1 MIILKKDIYNDLLF
15 EKIQMHYGI
24 CIFTIWPARL
34 RCPSYPPLGTSYP
47 AWREGVGAE
56 SEARAVMLQGGGQGL
71 RIHTVFQRKGCEGVP
86 KIGKP
91 NMFHTNDFFLL
102 LVDSGLD
109 LARKFFAFCFPATR
123 S

>member
-34 RCPSYPPLGTSYP
+34 RCTSYPPLGTSYP

-56 SEARAVMLQGGGQGL
+56 SEACAVMLHGVDG
-71 RIHTVFQRKGCEGVP
+71 VFASTP
-86 KIGKP
+86 
-91 NMFHTNDFFLL
+91 FFREKDAK
-102 LVDSGLD
+102 V
-109 LARKFFAFCFPATR
+109 
-123 S
+123 